1 MPEELIKLEGYP
13 ATLVAREF
21 WDLGKADGK
30 TLTQLQLMK
39 MAYIAHGYSLAYFD
53 RPLVSETAE
62 AWLYGPVFPSLYEE
76 TKQFGTSTP
85 VEEITAEHV
94 GVELDRHQKILIGEV
109 YRVYREFS
117 GIELSDMTHQ
127 SDTPWFLNFIDFEK
141 REISN
146 DDIRDYYMKLRERS
160 RRRAASSQ
168 REHREGEGN
177 V

>member
-1 MPEELIKLEGYP
+1 MSRERIREEGYP

-21 WDLGKADGK
+21 WNLGKADGK

-53 RPLVSETAE
+53 RPLVSETVE
-62 AWLYGPVFPSLYEE
+62 AWFYGPVFPSLYEE
-76 TKQFGTSTP
+76 TKQFGTSRP
-85 VEEITAEHV
+85 VDAITAEHA
-94 GVELDRHQKILIGEV
+94 GVELDQHQKILIREI
-109 YRVYREFS
+109 YRVYCGYS
-117 GIELSDMTHQ
+117 GVELSDMTHQ
-127 SDTPWFLNFIDFEK
+127 PDTPWFLNFIDFEK

-168 REHREGEGN
+168 RERREGEGD